1 MTFNNKEYL
10 NNCLKDMRATLQHL
24 VQDAVEKDQPLDSP
38 IIKMQEERILAFV
51 KQIKNMSYPSP
62 TITSH
67 SFVAFSGIS

>member
-38 IIKMQEERILAFV
+38 IIKWQEEKILNFK
-51 KQIKNMSYPSP
+51 KQIEKMS
-62 TITSH
+62 
-67 SFVAFSGIS
+67 

>member
-38 IIKMQEERILAFV
+38 IIKMQEKRILEFA
-51 KQIKNMSYPSP
+51 KQMKNMIYPP
-62 TITSH
+62 PP
-67 SFVAFSGIS
+67 

>member
-51 KQIKNMSYPSP
+51 KQIKNMS
-62 TITSH
+62 
-67 SFVAFSGIS
+67 